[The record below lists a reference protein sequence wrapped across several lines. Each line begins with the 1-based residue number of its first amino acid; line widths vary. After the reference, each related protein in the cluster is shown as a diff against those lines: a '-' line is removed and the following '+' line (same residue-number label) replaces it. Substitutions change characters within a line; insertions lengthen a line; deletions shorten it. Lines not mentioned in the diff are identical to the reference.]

1 MKIKIINILFYLGI
15 LMLILAISI
24 PIIQW
29 ILLLS
34 LYYTQ
39 IFGYNIL
46 GISIFRIL
54 YWGGFILILP
64 KLIWE
69 LKTITIFAKVLL
81 ISGILLI
88 GYLFYSGELKIG
100 CRVEKTPAEINCY
113 NYDNQRGAKASQSM
127 D

>member
-1 MKIKIINILFYLGI
+1 MKRKTINILFYLGI

-69 LKTITIFAKVLL
+69 LKTITIFTKVLL
-81 ISGILLI
+81 IFGILFI
-88 GYLFYSGELKIG
+88 GYLFYSGEWKIG
-100 CRVEKTPAEINCY
+100 CKMKKQDYISSY
-113 NYDNQRGAKASQSM
+113 KYDHQRSTKPCESM

>member
-1 MKIKIINILFYLGI
+1 MKRKIINIVFYLGI
-15 LMLILAISI
+15 LMLILAISV

-39 IFGYNIL
+39 ISGYNIL

-69 LKTITIFAKVLL
+69 LKTITIFTKVLL
-81 ISGILLI
+81 ISGILFI
-88 GYLFYSGELKIG
+88 GYLFYSGEWKIG
-100 CRVEKTPAEINCY
+100 CKMKKQDNISFY
-113 NYDNQRGAKASQSM
+113 NDDYQRSTKHCQSM

>member
-1 MKIKIINILFYLGI
+1 MKRKIINIVFYLGI

-39 IFGYNIL
+39 ISGYNIL

-69 LKTITIFAKVLL
+69 LKTITIFTKVLL
-81 ISGILLI
+81 ISGILFI
-88 GYLFYSGELKIG
+88 GYLFYSGEWKIG
-100 CRVEKTPAEINCY
+100 CKMKKQDYISYY
-113 NYDNQRGAKASQSM
+113 NYDYQRCTKHCQSM

>member
-1 MKIKIINILFYLGI
+1 MKKKIINILFYLGI
-15 LMLILAISI
+15 LMLIMAVCI
-24 PIIQW
+24 PMIQW

-39 IFGYNIL
+39 IYGYNIL

-69 LKTITIFAKVLL
+69 LKTITIFTKVLL
-81 ISGILLI
+81 ISGILFI
-88 GYLFYSGELKIG
+88 GYLFYSGEWKIG
-100 CRVEKTPAEINCY
+100 CKMKKQDYISYY
-113 NYDNQRGAKASQSM
+113 NYDHQRSTKHCESM